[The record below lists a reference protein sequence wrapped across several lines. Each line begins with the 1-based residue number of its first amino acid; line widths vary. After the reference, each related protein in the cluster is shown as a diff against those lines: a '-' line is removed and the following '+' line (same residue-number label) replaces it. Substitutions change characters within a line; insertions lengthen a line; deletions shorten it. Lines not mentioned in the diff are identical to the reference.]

1 MKQAVAALAAG
12 LTIFTLS
19 AGYSVAAENVGFRQ
33 IELPD
38 NNGKRPLKVALWYPS
53 QTDQAT
59 VLAGENPVF
68 KGVAVVKDATPDNQT
83 HPFVVLSHGY
93 GGSWRNL
100 NWLAGE
106 LVGQGY
112 IVAAPD
118 HPGTT
123 TFNRDKAQAAKLW
136 ERPHDLS
143 RVIDAV
149 SDDSALAGKI
159 EPNRIAAI
167 GHSLGGWSVV
177 AVAGAQFDPQRFR
190 ADCDIQASPRTC
202 GLADEFGIY
211 RGEEATQKLNNMK
224 ADERVAAIVSL
235 DLGLGRGFTPESL
248 QKIAVPALFL
258 GAGVDIGDLPAKLE
272 SGYVAENFAAEKAQY
287 TEIADAM
294 HFSFMQICKPGAV
307 EILDAEVPG
316 DGIICKDGKGRDRE
330 AIHREVADMIIAFL
344 AKSLPAKD

>member
-1 MKQAVAALAAG
+1 MRRTVTVLTAG
-12 LTIFTLS
+12 LGILTLAGSLS
-19 AGYSVAAENVGFRQ
+19 AMAEPVGFRQ
-33 IELPD
+33 IELTD
-38 NNGKRPLKVALWYPS
+38 TNGKRPLKVALWYPS
-53 QTDQAT
+53 QTDQAP
-59 VLAGENPVF
+59 VLVGENPVF
-68 KGVAVVKDATPDNQT
+68 IGVQVVKDAAPDDKK

-123 TFNRDKAQAAKLW
+123 TFNRDKQQAAQLW

-143 RVIDAV
+143 RVIDVV
-149 SDDSALAGKI
+149 SDDSTLAGKI

-177 AVAGAQFDPQRFR
+177 ALAGAQFDPARFR
-190 ADCDIQASPRTC
+190 ADCAVQASPRTC

-211 RGEEATQKLNNMK
+211 RGEEATQKLTTMMP
-224 ADERVAAIVSL
+224 DERVAAIVSL
-235 DLGLGRGFTPESL
+235 DLGLGRGFTSESL
-248 QKIAVPALFL
+248 QKIAVPALVI

-272 SGYVAENFAAEKAQY
+272 SGYVAENFATGKAQY
-287 TEIADAM
+287 VEIPDAM
-294 HFSFMQICKPGAV
+294 HFSFMQTCKPGAV

-316 DGIICKDGKGRDRE
+316 DGIVCKDGKGRGRE

-344 AKSLPAKD
+344 QKSIPAQ